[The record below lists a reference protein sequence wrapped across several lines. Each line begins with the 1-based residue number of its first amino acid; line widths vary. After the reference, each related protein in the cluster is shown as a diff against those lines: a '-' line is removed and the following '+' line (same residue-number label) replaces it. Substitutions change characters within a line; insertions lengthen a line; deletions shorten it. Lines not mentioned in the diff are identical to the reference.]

1 MAESIFLESR
11 SQCSGTVVLP
21 GSKSIANRAL
31 LMSALCSE
39 PVRLHNLLNSEDT
52 EHMLNA
58 LVALGVQCEKVDNT
72 MVVTGLSGRWKPT
85 ETSLPLG
92 NAGTAMRPLIAV
104 LAATLNVNQQ
114 VELTGDARMQERPVQ
129 HLVEALQAQGAGVI
143 YQKTSGFP
151 PVLIKSGLNAG
162 DFFIDGSVSSQ
173 FISALLMALPLLKG
187 DSTLTLVGEVV
198 SKPYIELTLKMLA
211 DFGVVIERASENCFH
226 IEGRQSYMSPGDYHV
241 EGDASGASYWMAA
254 ALLGGGPVTIEGVGA
269 ASIQGDKAFAE
280 VIQAMGGNVDMGQHQ
295 ITVTGSGHIKGIE
308 QDFNAIPD
316 AAMTVA
322 PLALFADK
330 PTIIRNV
337 ANWRVKETDRLS
349 AMATELRKLGAEIEE
364 GADYIKIHP
373 VQHWQSAEIDT
384 YKDHRMAM
392 CFSLVAF
399 SPVGI
404 TINDPDCCRKT
415 YPTYFQEFSRICQ
428 SY

>member
-1 MAESIFLESR
+1 
-11 SQCSGTVVLP
+11 
-21 GSKSIANRAL
+21 
-31 LMSALCSE
+31 MSALCSE

-58 LVALGVQCEKVDNT
+58 LTALGVQCEKVDKT
-72 MVVTGLSGRWKPT
+72 MVVTGLSGRWKPA
-85 ETSLPLG
+85 ETSLHLG

-104 LAATLNVNQQ
+104 LAATLSANQQ
-114 VELTGDARMQERPVQ
+114 VELTGDSRMQERPVQ
-129 HLVEALQAQGAGVI
+129 HLVEALQAQGAEI
-143 YQKTSGFP
+143 TYQKTPGYP
-151 PVLIKSGLNAG
+151 PVLIECGLKAG
-162 DFFIDGSVSSQ
+162 NFSIDGSVSSQ
-173 FISALLMALPLLKG
+173 FISALLMALPLLKS
-187 DSTLTLVGEVV
+187 DSTLTLVGDVV

-211 DFGVVIERASENCFH
+211 DFGIVIERVSESRFH
-226 IEGRQSYMSPGDYHV
+226 VKGSQSYVSPGNYHV

-269 ASIQGDKAFAE
+269 SSIQGDKAFTE
-280 VIQAMGGNVDMGQHQ
+280 VIQAMGGTVDIGEHQ
-295 ITVTGSGHIKGIE
+295 MTVTGSGVIKGLDK
-308 QDFNAIPD
+308 DFNAIPD

-349 AMATELRKLGAEIEE
+349 AMATELRKLGADVEE
-364 GADYIKIHP
+364 GADFLKIYP
-373 VQHWQSAEIDT
+373 VQHWQNAKIDT
-384 YKDHRMAM
+384 YNDHRMAM
-392 CFSLVAF
+392 CFSLAAF
-399 SPVGI
+399 SPVGV

-428 SY
+428 SD

>member
-1 MAESIFLESR
+1 
-11 SQCSGTVVLP
+11 
-21 GSKSIANRAL
+21 
-31 LMSALCSE
+31 
-39 PVRLHNLLNSEDT
+39 
-52 EHMLNA
+52 
-58 LVALGVQCEKVDNT
+58 
-72 MVVTGLSGRWKPT
+72 
-85 ETSLPLG
+85 
-92 NAGTAMRPLIAV
+92 
-104 LAATLNVNQQ
+104 
-114 VELTGDARMQERPVQ
+114 
-129 HLVEALQAQGAGVI
+129 
-143 YQKTSGFP
+143 
-151 PVLIKSGLNAG
+151 
-162 DFFIDGSVSSQ
+162 
-173 FISALLMALPLLKG
+173 
-187 DSTLTLVGEVV
+187 
-198 SKPYIELTLKMLA
+198 
-211 DFGVVIERASENCFH
+211 
-226 IEGRQSYMSPGDYHV
+226 MSPGDYHV

-349 AMATELRKLGAEIEE
+349 AMATELRKLGAEVEE
-364 GADYIKIHP
+364 GVDYIKIHP
-373 VQHWQSAEIDT
+373 VQQWQSAEIDT
-384 YKDHRMAM
+384 YNDHRMAM